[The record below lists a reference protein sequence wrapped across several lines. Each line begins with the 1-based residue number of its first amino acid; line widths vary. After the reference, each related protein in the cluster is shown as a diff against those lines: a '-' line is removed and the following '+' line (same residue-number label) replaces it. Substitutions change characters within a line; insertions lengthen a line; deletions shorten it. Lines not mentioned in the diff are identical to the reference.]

1 MRSFFEKIEWSPA
14 IGDPS
19 IMGWLTVLAY
29 FVCALKGM
37 QVYRSNS
44 RIFNPPAKRQIH
56 LWLGITLIMIAL
68 GINKQL
74 DLQSFFTASARYFAW
89 QQGWYERR
97 QVFQEFFIITIGILG
112 VCGMSALIAL
122 YHNVIRLHALAIIG
136 LCSLGVFV
144 LIRASSFHNVDAFL
158 GAQWLG
164 IKANWGFELTG
175 IALVYINARQLLR
188 KRRPIIDINISHSS
202 QPAKTEHS

>member
-1 MRSFFEKIEWSPA
+1 
-14 IGDPS
+14 
-19 IMGWLTVLAY
+19 MGWLTVLAY
-29 FVCALKGM
+29 VACAFKSL
-37 QVYRSNS
+37 QVYRSKD

-56 LWLGITLIMIAL
+56 LWLGITVIMIAL

-97 QVFQEFFIITIGILG
+97 QVFQEFFIVTIGLIGL
-112 VCGMSALIAL
+112 CGMSALLAF
-122 YHNVIRLHALAIIG
+122 YYKVIRLHALAIIG
-136 LCSLGVFV
+136 LSSLGVFV

-164 IKANWGFELTG
+164 IRANWGFELSG

-188 KRRPIIDINISHSS
+188 KRRPIIDINISHSPTS
-202 QPAKTEHS
+202 VKTENS

>member
-1 MRSFFEKIEWSPA
+1 MQNFFEKIEWSPT

-29 FVCALKGM
+29 FACALKSLK
-37 QVYRSNS
+37 VYRASE
-44 RIFNPPAKRQIH
+44 RIFNPPAKRQLR
-56 LWLGITLIMIAL
+56 LWLGITVIMVAL

-97 QVFQEFFIITIGILG
+97 QVFQEFFIVTIGLLG
-112 VCGMSALIAL
+112 LAGMAALIVFYYRL
-122 YHNVIRLHALAIIG
+122 IRLHALAIIG
-136 LCSLGVFV
+136 LISLGVFV

-164 IKANWGFELTG
+164 IKANWGFELMG

-188 KRRPIIDINISHSS
+188 KRRPIIDINITHSPK
-202 QPAKTEHS
+202 PAKTENA